1 MINQN
6 NNNNKNVM
14 HIYKISIFGLQ
25 FKIFKRVLKILI
37 SYR

>member
-14 HIYKISIFGLQ
+14 HIYKISIFVLQ